1 MKELADKEQDV
12 DKKMTL
18 RKLYRSLQGV
28 SNDWHA
34 TLVRPLE
41 VDS

>member
-28 SNDWHA
+28 SHNS
-34 TLVRPLE
+34 TLC
-41 VDS
+41 SQAG

>member
-28 SNDWHA
+28 SYHWHSTLASKCAA
-34 TLVRPLE
+34 T
-41 VDS
+41 